1 MAFGLGRGL
10 EALIPTT
17 KPARTPRPA
26 SDTDSQSTSTSATR
40 RGAFLQTSNI
50 KVSAET
56 GTLQVPIENITENPR
71 QPRKRFTPDKLE
83 DLANSIKAHGIL
95 EPLVVSPTARTGSY
109 ILIAGERRLRAAEM
123 AGLATVPVVI
133 RETNDQAKLELAL
146 VENIQRQDLN
156 PLEEARAMRNLVE
169 DFKMT
174 QAQVAKRLGRS
185 AVAVSNT
192 IRLLDL
198 APEVQKAV
206 LEERISEGHARA
218 ILTCKYHAQQV
229 ELLQQVVNL
238 RLSVRQIERLAS
250 RLTKP
255 LRKTS
260 TVSVPDVDPVV
271 EEEAKEL
278 SRHLG
283 AKVQMI
289 NAASGGRIVIEYYS
303 EAERQRVVRQI
314 LKNTTPAA
322 KGDLSRFTV

>member
-26 SDTDSQSTSTSATR
+26 SHADASPTNAQDARSEVA
-40 RGAFLQTSNI
+40 
-50 KVSAET
+50 VSLVT
-56 GTLQVPIENITENPR
+56 GTLQIAIEKITPNPH

-95 EPLVVSPTARTGSY
+95 EPLVVSPSSVAGSY

-123 AGLATVPVVI
+123 AGFATVPVVI
-133 RETNDQAKLELAL
+133 RETDNQQKLELAL

-156 PLEEARAMRNLVE
+156 PLEEARAMRKLVAE
-169 DFKMT
+169 FKLT
-174 QAQVAKRLGRS
+174 QVQVARRLGRS

-198 APEVQKAV
+198 APDVQQAV

-218 ILTCKYHAQQV
+218 ILTCKSYTQQIELLLQV
-229 ELLQQVVNL
+229 ENL
-238 RLSVRQIERLAS
+238 HLSVRQIERLAS
-250 RLTKP
+250 RLSKP
-255 LRKTS
+255 MQKNES
-260 TVSVPDVDPVV
+260 TAVADVDPMV

-283 AKVQMI
+283 AKVQMV
-289 NAASGGRIVIEYYS
+289 NATRGGRIVIEYYS

-314 LKNTTPAA
+314 LKSAQTPAEKTNLA
-322 KGDLSRFTV
+322 RFTV